1 MLLVSGDNYAKK
13 VVLAYAKGDFS
24 EAEKNDIYLAPEE
37 VERVKEF
44 YSYLVKEYHL
54 TE

>member
-1 MLLVSGDNYAKK
+1 MLIASGDNYAKK
-13 VVLAYAKGDFS
+13 VVLAYAEGDFS

-44 YSYLVKEYHL
+44 YTYLVENYHL
-54 TE
+54 TK